1 MSATAKDE
9 LARMLQDD
17 MLRDAALLVFANK
30 SDLPNA
36 MSVNKMADKLGLN
49 ALRNRQW
56 FIQQTCATSG
66 IVTIAI

>member
-17 MLRDAALLVFANK
+17 MLRDAVVLVLANK

-66 IVTIAI
+66 IVTNAI